1 MLALVGAWWLH
12 NELLYP
18 QGLREIQKERRSQVP
33 LNVVIVV
40 KDQFGQ
46 PAEGF
51 SVTVRL
57 WYVSWY
63 YRIFPRL
70 SRHWPRYTI
79 TTDKAGVARLHH
91 LFGSVESI
99 RFEPAKNAQ
108 YIQYFARFVGD
119 PLEAAP
125 GKQVD
130 RATIAPAPP
139 MDITSPTNTLKPVL
153 DWPVARTTKETA
165 YEELARWVLIDSTRD
180 YGRYDPIS
188 TVYLAKVGSREQRFT
203 LIAWRH
209 GESARLNYL
218 GSDQQSALRAEED
231 AADENRFTIDLNN
244 NRFVEGRLSE
254 GILVTVKNAK
264 AVPALLEGERLEHQV
279 SGEWDIIFEG
289 QGGIELQESGRAVCY
304 APREGY
310 KKKITY
316 RIAIAKND
324 PADATAVFNDQ
335 ERCMPLVE
343 EAEKEVY
350 YLCGGVS
357 RGITRGFFVKS
368 ATPPYYGWIAVECHA
383 DEGKL
388 RIRVIGFYN
397 PDGSTN
403 LWTKERYYWN

>member
-1 MLALVGAWWLH
+1 MLALIGAWWLH
-12 NELLYP
+12 NELLYS
-18 QGLREIQKERRSQVP
+18 QALRDLQKERRSQVP

-46 PAEGF
+46 PAAG
-51 SVTVRL
+51 VNITL
-57 WYVSWY
+57 KWNYVSWY
-63 YRIFPRL
+63 YRVFPRFA
-70 SRHWPRYTI
+70 RHWSKKTVR
-79 TTDKAGVARLHH
+79 TDSAGVARLHP
-91 LFGSVESI
+91 LFAGAQYMD
-99 RFEPAKNAQ
+99 FEPAKNTE
-108 YIQYFARFVGD
+108 YIQYFAGFVGD
-119 PLEAAP
+119 PLENAP
-125 GKQVD
+125 GVEAD
-130 RATIAPAPP
+130 RAKVAFASP
-139 MDITSPTNTLKPVL
+139 MDRPDAQIEGNP
-153 DWPVARTTKETA
+153 ARERKA
-165 YEELARWVLIDSTRD
+165 ASYEELARWVLIDSTRN
-180 YGRYDPIS
+180 YERYDPG
-188 TVYLAKVGSREQRFT
+188 YGHLLAAAGLTEQRFT